1 MREAETLYLGIV
13 SVSQGTQ
20 NFSYNFSLVLS
31 PWHVSPIPFGAEDIC
46 QDDFN
51 LIRILAACISR

>member
-1 MREAETLYLGIV
+1 M

-51 LIRILAACISR
+51 FIRILAACISR